1 MNMTPS
7 RRVALLFLGAL
18 LYAAVPPRAK
28 ANEWNKET
36 IVTFSEPVELPGV
49 VLQAGT
55 YVFKLMDSP
64 SDRDIVQVFN
74 QDGSRIYATIMAVPD
89 CRLEPSSKT
98 VITLEER
105 AKNSPEAIK
114 EWFYPGDLTGVEFVY

>member
-1 MNMTPS
+1 MSPFRT
-7 RRVALLFLGAL
+7 VALLFLGAL
-18 LYAAVPPRAK
+18 LYAALPLRAK

-36 IVTFSEPVELPGV
+36 IVTVNEPVELPGV

-64 SDRDIVQVFN
+64 FDRNIVQVFN
-74 QDGSRIYATIMAVPD
+74 QDESRIYATIVAIPD
-89 CRLEPSSKT
+89 YRLEPSSKT

-105 AKNSPEAIK
+105 PKNSPEAIK